1 MKYIIF
7 LSLVF
12 SSLSLIGCKEKRVDY
27 FKYEIVD
34 GINICALKTEEIKEA
49 IDFSMFDTSFKS
61 INGNFNDEL
70 SKQIYERS
78 LKNIS
83 QKESKHVFCFSKNS
97 LK

>member
-49 IDFSMFDTSFKS
+49 SDFSMFDTSFKS

-78 LKNIS
+78 LKTSAKKKVNMFFAF
-83 QKESKHVFCFSKNS
+83 QKIV
-97 LK
+97 

>member
-1 MKYIIF
+1 M
-7 LSLVF
+7 F

-27 FKYEIVD
+27 FKYEIAD

-70 SKQIYERS
+70 SKQIYERR
-78 LKNIS
+78 
-83 QKESKHVFCFSKNS
+83 
-97 LK
+97 